1 MKQYLLIPFL
11 IVMSPSLY
19 ASFSENSHDDLEELR
34 SALTDIDLSK
44 FTLHDGNET
53 PPSPPPSHGRL
64 HRELS
69 QKTIEELDTVQTAA
83 GLYPGLI
90 KAGQELVLA
99 GQASGQ
105 QSDYRKAESQF
116 RLALRIIIE
125 DLSGNE
131 TIEEKKRK
139 VTFSAISTE
148 MQKGEVT
155 ELPLF
160 HIFKGLIETTE
171 NQGKQKI
178 IAKLISITFNGEP
191 FCSLLSAACQ
201 RKLILAI
208 EQFVASRDIIHLDFL
223 QEMQDLKKQELAH
236 IYPTTSI
243 IQHPVVN
250 QKKE

>member
-1 MKQYLLIPFL
+1 MKRYILIPFL
-11 IVMSPSLY
+11 IVMSPSLH
-19 ASFSENSHDDLEELR
+19 ASLSGSSHDELEELR

-53 PPSPPPSHGRL
+53 PSSPPLNHGCM

-69 QKTIEELDTVQTAA
+69 QRTIEALDTVQTAA
-83 GLYPGLI
+83 GMYPGLI

-125 DLSGNE
+125 ELSGNE
-131 TIEEKKRK
+131 TLEEKKRK
-139 VTFSAISTE
+139 VTFSVISTE
-148 MQKGEVT
+148 MQKGEIT

-160 HIFKGLIETTE
+160 HIFKGLIEATE
-171 NQGKQKI
+171 KQGNQKV
-178 IAKLISITFNGEP
+178 IARLISTTFNGEP
-191 FCSLLSAACQ
+191 FRSLLSATCQ
-201 RKLILAI
+201 RKLILAL
-208 EQFVASRDIIHLDFL
+208 EQFVASRDVIHLDFL
-223 QEMQDLKKQELAH
+223 QEMRDLKKQELAH

-243 IQHPVVN
+243 LQHAVVN
-250 QKKE
+250 QKKG